1 MDDTDMYQRAGGQG
15 YEAYGIDTKKGA
27 IVVVRPDGYVGT
39 LAPVDGVDVLAGYF
53 SFMKTVA

>member
-1 MDDTDMYQRAGGQG
+1 MYQRAGGQG

-39 LAPVDGVDVLAGYF
+39 LAPVDGVDVLASYF